1 MARRG
6 RPPKNL
12 ADKLSDEA
20 RSEEVRE
27 SRLLKQMIVPTT
39 ATILI
44 YGENDTSIRRVE
56 IKESDGN
63 VTHFGAE

>member
-12 ADKLSDEA
+12 ADNLADEA
-20 RSEEVRE
+20 RTEDTE
-27 SRLLKQMIVPTT
+27 SRLLSTLVVPVS
-39 ATILI
+39 AKVLI
-44 YGENDTSIRRVE
+44 YGDDDAIRSVE

-63 VTHFGAE
+63 VTRFGQ